1 MGPDVL
7 FESSYTYD
15 PPYASCVSGLPILL
29 LFLFVAVKAALV
41 VPLLLSLPLWCW
53 LVYKNNANA
62 VKEHENKRIQI
73 TQQDIR
79 IVRING
85 PVVRAFPFKDII
97 GIYAQDDS
105 TLSVQVRSFTDP
117 SGYES
122 HQLIGVGQAKRFAAI
137 AQAQAKAVQ
146 KGAAASRYP
155 AIPQVPAYAF
165 QPAKR
170 TVSESASDTLHA
182 ADQLRMTGQI
192 TQGQY
197 DVMTGKAEPQQMQPP
212 VPQQDSGAVDLQN
225 AEDFLRRNE
234 MIAQQMRAEQMQQ
247 SHSEQREDD
256 TNGGTGFIS
265 GEG

>member
-1 MGPDVL
+1 MKEAFVPG
-7 FESSYTYD
+7 
-15 PPYASCVSGLPILL
+15 L
-29 LFLFVAVKAALV
+29 LFILF
-41 VPLLLSLPLWCW
+41 WCFF
-53 LVYKNNANA
+53 VYKINADA
-62 VKEHENKRIQI
+62 VKEHDNKKIQI
-73 TQQDIR
+73 TKQDIR

-85 PVVRAFPFKDII
+85 PVVRAFLFKDLTS
-97 GIYAQDDS
+97 IYASDET
-105 TLSVQVRSFTDP
+105 TLEIQVRSFTNP

-137 AQAQAKAVQ
+137 AQAQAKAVK
-146 KGAAASRYP
+146 KGAAASGYP
-155 AIPQVPAYAF
+155 VVPKVPEYAF

-225 AEDFLRRNE
+225 AEDFRRRNE

-247 SHSEQREDD
+247 SRSEQREDD